1 MSQERSFQ
9 QTYALSS
16 PQPTSC
22 WEAAVNF
29 GSPSVAVPSPG
40 AGRPA
45 CGRVPRLVRAA
56 TGRDSS
62 RKGSAEPMLSPA
74 GCGRGWTPS
83 PASPHPS
90 AAEPAVVHQ
99 APWRCLPAFC
109 EPRPVCLH
117 NVSAVL
123 SIRLMSEVLYARVPS
138 ETKGA
143 IDAFAGANGRSV
155 AAAVAELL
163 SRGLQ
168 ATSQTSQIAELQ
180 ERLQRTELALARK
193 DVELHE
199 AKLALESFVQREGDR
214 VPRRPGE
221 LPTSVRTAQEGS

>member
-1 MSQERSFQ
+1 M
-9 QTYALSS
+9 
-16 PQPTSC
+16 
-22 WEAAVNF
+22 
-29 GSPSVAVPSPG
+29 
-40 AGRPA
+40 
-45 CGRVPRLVRAA
+45 
-56 TGRDSS
+56 
-62 RKGSAEPMLSPA
+62 
-74 GCGRGWTPS
+74 
-83 PASPHPS
+83 
-90 AAEPAVVHQ
+90 
-99 APWRCLPAFC
+99 CL
-109 EPRPVCLH
+109 L
-117 NVSAVL
+117 VL

>member
-1 MSQERSFQ
+1 ML
-9 QTYALSS
+9 TLSS
-16 PQPTSC
+16 RTVHEVMPCRPPQMQLRLRPSGTLPEVADPSSL
-22 WEAAVNF
+22 APPGIPSGGQ
-29 GSPSVAVPSPG
+29 GSQVRRAEGTWWTVGGSGGREGTG
-40 AGRPA
+40 AGP
-45 CGRVPRLVRAA
+45 
-56 TGRDSS
+56 SS
-62 RKGSAEPMLSPA
+62 L
-74 GCGRGWTPS
+74 
-83 PASPHPS
+83 HPPT
-90 AAEPAVVHQ
+90 ANPPVFHEAR
-99 APWRCLPAFC
+99 WRYVPAFC
-109 EPRPVCLH
+109 EPRPCACTMCLL
-117 NVSAVL
+117 VL
-123 SIRLMSEVLYARVPS
+123 SIRLMSDVLYARVPS

-168 ATSQTSQIAELQ
+168 ATSQSSQIAELQ

-214 VPRRPGE
+214 LPRRPGE